1 MKSVSSVDSGSEWI
15 GQIPNEWNIVPLKS
29 MFTLSKGLSI
39 TKEDLVED
47 GAPVISYGQVH
58 SKTNSGV
65 GVDDGLIKYV
75 SDTYLQ
81 SNSECLVYKGGFIFA
96 DTSEDLEGCGNCAY
110 IDTDYP
116 IFAGYHTI
124 ILRSRSA
131 NNNKYFA
138 YLFKTDAWRTQIR
151 SVLTEVKVFSI
162 SQKVLKEVWLIV
174 PPENEQKVITE
185 YLDGRC
191 AVIDEAIK
199 RSKVIIY
206 KLIEYRKSVITHA
219 VTKWGVTTKGTQKTH
234 IPEFPIVANGFTLQ
248 RIKFLLSSE
257 QNNLKVGPFGSA
269 LPSRYFVSEGI
280 WVYNQRTVLDNN
292 FETNDT
298 CISPETYN
306 ALKGFE
312 VYPGDIILTTRGTIG
327 KAAIVPPKTPL
338 GILHPC
344 LIRFRVNEQIILRE
358 YVLCILNDTSIVL
371 DQIKRK
377 SGATTIEAL
386 YSYALKDVTIPV
398 PPIREQKQILSFV
411 KSKRAEIDDAISR
424 QQTIIEKLEEYKK
437 SLIYNAVTGKIDCRK
452 ET

>member
-1 MKSVSSVDSGSEWI
+1 MSSIIGKCNRAYKTSRVPHIDSIPLNWSESKIKHVASVNPSLNAIIDDNKPVGY
-15 GQIPNEWNIVPLKS
+15 VPMECVKNGYMEPYTVLKS
-29 MFTLSKGLSI
+29 ELSTGLTVFQNGDIVLAKVTPCFENGNIAIAFNLKQNVGFGSSELFVFRAHGISTKYLFYFLQTSGFMADGVESMTGAAGLKRVSPTLVKNYVL
-39 TKEDLVED
+39 
-47 GAPVISYGQVH
+47 PVPPMDEQEAIVSYIEAHVR
-58 SKTNSGV
+58 NV
-65 GVDDGLIKYV
+65 NEAI
-75 SDTYLQ
+75 
-81 SNSECLVYKGGFIFA
+81 
-96 DTSEDLEGCGNCAY
+96 
-110 IDTDYP
+110 
-116 IFAGYHTI
+116 
-124 ILRSRSA
+124 SRS
-131 NNNKYFA
+131 K
-138 YLFKTDAWRTQIR
+138 
-151 SVLTEVKVFSI
+151 
-162 SQKVLKEVWLIV
+162 
-174 PPENEQKVITE
+174 
-185 YLDGRC
+185 
-191 AVIDEAIK
+191 AI
-199 RSKVIIY
+199 IE
-206 KLIEYRKSVITHA
+206 KLIEYRKSVITQA
-219 VTKWGVTTKGTQKTH
+219 VTKWGVTTQGTQKTH